1 MSLRALPAL
10 GLILAVGLIAPS
22 SAASAPSP
30 SLLFVQQASSGTL
43 ERTGK
48 AEYHLT
54 LRDVAPSVA
63 SFTDRPSRKAGSE
76 SSSTFVSKW
85 AARGFAKDAPNAALV
100 LDGEPKTRDL
110 AMLTLS
116 RPRYDAKTRE
126 FSYVARPLRGTPG
139 SGLKDFTA
147 RRDPVREL
155 RFGAASLFIDDAGAT
170 VYQPIT
176 LQVFGAA
183 PGQQIGVQ
191 LSASLP
197 GEIAW
202 STGPSFSEFAGLQVT
217 SQTGSL
223 PVVDLNV
230 SSGRLTITTSATGGG
245 WGTMSFTVQLYLAA
259 TTDLD
264 MFYLSSSSDPTV
276 QITAAIGNAVPQV
289 VNQTQTLFPWQLR

>member
-10 GLILAVGLIAPS
+10 GLTLVVGLIAP
-22 SAASAPSP
+22 ASATAATP
-30 SLLFVQQASSGTL
+30 SLLFVQQASSGTIA
-43 ERTGK
+43 RTGK
-48 AEYHLT
+48 AEYRLT

-76 SSSTFVSKW
+76 PSSAFVSKW
-85 AARGFAKDAPNAALV
+85 KSRGFAKDAPNAALV
-100 LDGEPKTRDL
+100 LDGEPKSRDL

-116 RPRYDAKTRE
+116 RPSYDAKTRE
-126 FSYVARPLRGTPG
+126 FTYVARPLRGNPG
-139 SGLKDFTA
+139 SGLKDFAA
-147 RRDPVREL
+147 RRDPLREL

-170 VYQPIT
+170 VFQPIT
-176 LQVFGAA
+176 LQVLNAA

-197 GEIAW
+197 GSVAW
-202 STGPSFSEFAGLQVT
+202 SSGPSFSNFAGVQVT

-223 PVVDLNV
+223 PIIDLNV
-230 SSGRLTITTSATGGG
+230 SSGRLTITTSSAGGG
-245 WGTMSFTVQLYLAA
+245 WGTMNFTVQLYLAA

-264 MFYLSSSSDPTV
+264 MFYLSSSSDPGV
-276 QITAAIGNAVPQV
+276 QITAAIGDTVPQV